1 MKNKQFYNKISQRN
15 TNIWQLATN
24 AGLANASNSQ
34 MKDRLII
41 KSFFRIPSLMVR
53 KICADNHNFKDVVEL
68 VAECPG
74 REIQTHLLTAP
85 NATYLSP
92 QYISSMIQVMSDY
105 VKQPLH
111 NILKTFNFSFYSD
124 ETTKITSTEQFV
136 V

>member
-1 MKNKQFYNKISQRN
+1 MSQVSKCN

-53 KICADNHNFKDVVEL
+53 KICAHNHNFKDVVEL

-85 NATYLSP
+85 ENATYLSP
-92 QYISSMIQVMSDY
+92 QYISNMIQVMAD
-105 VKQPLH
+105 L
-111 NILKTFNFSFYSD
+111 
-124 ETTKITSTEQFV
+124 
-136 V
+136 